1 MIPVSLGDFTL
12 RRARPEDRAAAY
24 RVCLL
29 TGDSGRDATHL
40 HRDPDALGNVYV
52 GAYFAFEPDF
62 AFVLEDAGGI
72 CGYTLGAL
80 DSRTFYRRYVA
91 EWLPP
96 LRALRPPPQGDRAT
110 WNRDQQL
117 WHLYHHPDIYL
128 PAEEAAYPSHLH
140 IDLLPRAQGRG
151 LGQEMMRVLLGTL
164 ATHGSPG
171 VHLAMALDNYR
182 AARFYAKLGFH
193 ELARNA
199 DTLFLGR
206 ALASRETSRNQQEA
220 ETTAAMQRRTGQKL

>member
-1 MIPVSLGDFTL
+1 MAPVQIGEFTL
-12 RRARPEDRAAAY
+12 RHAQPEDRAATY

-40 HRDPDALGNVYV
+40 HQDPDALGNVYV
-52 GAYFAFEPDF
+52 GAYLAFEPAF
-62 AFVLEDAGGI
+62 AFVLEDAGGV

-80 DSRTFYRRYVA
+80 DSQRFYQRYRD

-96 LRALRPPPQGDRAT
+96 LRAQRPAPQGDQSSWT
-110 WNRDQQL
+110 RDQHL
-117 WHLYHHPDIYL
+117 WHLYHQPDIFL
-128 PAEEAAYPSHLH
+128 PAEETAYPSHLH

-151 LGQEMMRVLLGTL
+151 IGREMMRVLLGAL
-164 ATHGSPG
+164 VTHGSRG
-171 VHLAMALDNYR
+171 VHLAMALDNHR
-182 AARFYAKLGFH
+182 ASQFYAKLGFH

-206 ALASRETSRNQQEA
+206 VLP
-220 ETTAAMQRRTGQKL
+220 

>member
-1 MIPVSLGDFTL
+1 MTPLALGAFTL

-24 RVCLL
+24 RICLL
-29 TGDSGRDATHL
+29 TGDSGRDATQL

-52 GAYFAFEPDF
+52 GAYFEFEPDC

-80 DSRTFYRRYVA
+80 DSRDFYRRYRE

-96 LRALRPPPQGDRAT
+96 LRALHPAPIGDRAA
-110 WNRDQQL
+110 WSRDEQL

-128 PAEEAAYPSHLH
+128 PDEEAAYPSHLH

-151 LGQEMMRVLLGTL
+151 IGAEMMRVLLDTL
-164 ATHGSPG
+164 TARGSPG
-171 VHLAMALDNYR
+171 VHLAMALDNHR

-193 ELARNA
+193 ELARNP

-206 ALASRETSRNQQEA
+206 ALAP
-220 ETTAAMQRRTGQKL
+220 AAAP